1 MSQLTMSQIRIEMRK
16 AVTTLREI
24 QMDAR
29 RMRELWLE
37 EIAMKNAMANGD
49 MNAQKVLKTMLRKI
63 HTQSMNSKLNKVT
76 HGEQVGLDYIEIPKG
91 EWFYS

>member
-1 MSQLTMSQIRIEMRK
+1 MRK

-37 EIAMKNAMANGD
+37 EIAMKNAITNGD
-49 MNAQKVLKTMLRKI
+49 MDAQKVLKTMIKKI

-76 HGEQVGLDYIEIPKG
+76 HGERVGLDYIEIPKG